1 MGYISKSDVVRI
13 GKLQKKRLEGM
24 AAASGVSV
32 RDMLDTLVDNADQL
46 GVSVE
51 RNVNFGLLI
60 DAEHRRRIQQYPTVA
75 EVEQN
80 ERREE
85 RNGSKDE
92 CVSG

>member
-60 DAEHRRRIQQYPTVA
+60 DAEHRRRIQQYPTVS
-75 EVEQN
+75 N
-80 ERREE
+80 SSRSRTK
-85 RNGSKDE
+85 RKKGRTKWK
-92 CVSG
+92 